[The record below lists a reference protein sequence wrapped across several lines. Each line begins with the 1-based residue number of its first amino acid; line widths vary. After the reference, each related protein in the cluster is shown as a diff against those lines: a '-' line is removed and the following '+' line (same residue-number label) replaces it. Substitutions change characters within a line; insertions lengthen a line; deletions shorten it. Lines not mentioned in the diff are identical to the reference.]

1 MSVAVHGIG
10 RIRTTTT
17 FSLKAGLPS
26 ERVMIGLPVETSKV
40 WAMEAKLVETS
51 FVHKSMSS
59 RLKASAFAVVVAILI
74 IS

>member
-1 MSVAVHGIG
+1 
-10 RIRTTTT
+10 
-17 FSLKAGLPS
+17 
-26 ERVMIGLPVETSKV
+26 
-40 WAMEAKLVETS
+40 MEAKLVETS